1 MIIISANL
9 SFCGGLTNNKQ
20 KKSHKTPQNV
30 RLIGKVLLTLQ
41 PKFRKI
47 LTFFMNFPRITAA
60 EAASLIKNGQTIA
73 LSGFT
78 PAGTPKATTAEL
90 AKVAHAEH
98 EAGRPFQIRL
108 LTGASTGASCDGCL
122 SEENA
127 IKYRAPY
134 TTNSVF
140 RKKVNNGEIAYND
153 IHLSHMAQEIRYGF
167 LGEVDWAIIEVC
179 AIEDDGKVYLTAAGG
194 IAPTAARLAKKVII
208 ELNAFHSAKSI
219 GIHDVYEPADPPQRE
234 PIPIF
239 HPGDRIGTT
248 YLQIDPKKIVGVI
261 ECNIPDEARTFKDAD
276 PVTDKIGENVANFLL
291 ADMKRGIIPPSFLP
305 FQSGVGSTANAIL
318 GALGSNPEIPAFNV
332 YTEVLQDAV
341 VDLMR
346 HGRVKSASTCSLS
359 VTNEY
364 LQGIYDD
371 IDFFKDKLVIRPSEI
386 SNSPE
391 IIRRLGLIAINT
403 AIEVDIYGHANST
416 QICGTK
422 MMNGIGGSGDFERN
436 AFLSIFTCSS
446 VAKGGM
452 ISAIVPF
459 CSHVDH
465 TEHDVNIIVTEQ
477 GVADLRGKSPIERAK
492 AIIENCAHPDYKQ
505 LLWDYLKIAD
515 RGQSCH
521 KISAALAM
529 HDTFNRVG
537 DMRLTNWAEYV
548 K

>member
-1 MIIISANL
+1 M
-9 SFCGGLTNNKQ
+9 SFT
-20 KKSHKTPQNV
+20 
-30 RLIGKVLLTLQ
+30 
-41 PKFRKI
+41 
-47 LTFFMNFPRITAA
+47 RITAA
-60 EAASLIKNGQTIA
+60 EAAALIHHSDNIA

-90 AKVAHAEH
+90 AKIAHAEH
-98 EAGRPFQIRL
+98 EAGRPFQIGL
-108 LTGASTGASCDGCL
+108 FTGASTGASCDGCL

-127 IKYRAPY
+127 IRYRAPY
-134 TTNSVF
+134 TTNSIF

-153 IHLSHMAQEIRYGF
+153 IHLSQMAQELRYGF
-167 LGEVDWAIIEVC
+167 LGKVDWAILEVC
-179 AIEDDGKVYLTAAGG
+179 AIEPDGKVYLTAAGG
-194 IAPTAARLAKKVII
+194 IAPTAARLAQKGII
-208 ELNAFHSAKSI
+208 LELNAFHSPKSI
-219 GIHDVYEPADPPQRE
+219 GIHDVYEPKDPPQRE
-234 PIPIF
+234 PIAIV
-239 HPGDRIGTT
+239 HPSDRIGTP
-248 YLQIDPKKIVGVI
+248 YLQLDPAKIVGVV
-261 ECNIPDEARTFKDAD
+261 ECNIPDEARSFKDAD
-276 PVTDKIGENVANFLL
+276 PVTDKIGERVAEFLL
-291 ADMKRGIIPPSFLP
+291 SEVKRGIIPPSFLP

-318 GALGSNPEIPAFNV
+318 GALGQNPEIPAFNV

-346 HGRVKSASTCSLS
+346 AGRVKSASTCSLS

-371 IDFFKDKLVIRPSEI
+371 IDFFKDKLVLRPSEI

-391 IIRRLGLIAINT
+391 VIRRLGVIAINT

-465 TEHDVNIIVTEQ
+465 TEHDVNVIVTEQ

-492 AIIENCAHPDYKQ
+492 TIIENCAHPDYKQ

-515 RGQSCH
+515 KGQSCH
-521 KISAALAM
+521 KLSAALAM
-529 HDTFNRVG
+529 HDTFLREG
-537 DMRLTNWAEYV
+537 DMRKTQWAAYV